1 MWLTITCTVLSS
13 AIRTCIVVAHWLAHA
28 HTAQNKNEC
37 AFCAKHNHTHVNTVL
52 IHVE

>member
-1 MWLTITCTVLSS
+1 MKRPTSGSYTYINVVDNNIAVLSS

-37 AFCAKHNHTHVNTVL
+37 AF
-52 IHVE
+52 